1 MDVDVDPSEYF
12 WWAFLLLQRSSSCRI
27 SLKRWSLFAGGAKGE
42 TSPAIS
48 SERVRKR
55 FLLELFILSYLLT
68 SYLIKDTRGY
78 HNQPTWISNP
88 STCHDVT
95 ITSLKPRSLEQPRPT
110 TSWHLTSLTSSS
122 FTDSAIRHSFH
133 QFPLVSTITSWH
145 SSRPQESLYGKV
157 TSRH

>member
-1 MDVDVDPSEYF
+1 MRA
-12 WWAFLLLQRSSSCRI
+12 AFGHAFTSDTAATI
-27 SLKRWSLFAGGAKGE
+27 SNLHFHPIAPTAPTAPACQE
-42 TSPAIS
+42 TLSF
-48 SERVRKR
+48 RT
-55 FLLELFILSYLLT
+55 FILSYLFT

-95 ITSLKPRSLEQPRPT
+95 ITSLKSRSLEQPRPT

-122 FTDSAIRHSFH
+122 FSDSAIRHSLH